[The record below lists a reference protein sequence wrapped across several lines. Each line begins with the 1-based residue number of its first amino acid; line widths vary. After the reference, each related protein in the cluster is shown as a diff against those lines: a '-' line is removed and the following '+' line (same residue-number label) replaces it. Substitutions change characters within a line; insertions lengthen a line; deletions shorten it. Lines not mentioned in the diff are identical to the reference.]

1 MKVVTGSNE
10 YEFDLEDRK
19 RVFILAQTLGDSKLN
34 EAALTASSMD
44 FRDTRL
50 KIVFTGRELE
60 LVKALCPDNLPGSW
74 IMDAEIE
81 LTREI
86 RANLVTLEPKTAE
99 ATLFLMQRLL
109 LICKELLKWFREK
122 PGVKKEYERKPQKI
136 TVRSHDGKFIEEF
149 TI

>member
-1 MKVVTGSNE
+1 MKVITATNQH
-10 YEFDLEDRK
+10 EFDLEDRK

-34 EAALTASSMD
+34 AAALTANSLD
-44 FRDTRL
+44 FQDRSL
-50 KIVFTGRELE
+50 KVVFTGRELD
-60 LVKALCPDNLPGSW
+60 LVKALCTDNVPGNW
-74 IMDAEIE
+74 ILDSEIE

-86 RANLVTLEPKTAE
+86 KTNLVTLEPKTAE

-109 LICKELLKWFREK
+109 LICKELLKWFKEK
-122 PGVKKEYERKPQKI
+122 PGVKKEDERQPQTI

>member
-34 EAALTASSMD
+34 AAAITTSSREFQD
-44 FRDTRL
+44 RRF
-50 KIVFTGRELE
+50 KIIFHGRELD
-60 LVKALCPDNLPGSW
+60 LIKALRPDNLPGSW
-74 IMDAEIE
+74 ILDAEIE
-81 LTREI
+81 LTREVQT
-86 RANLVTLEPKTAE
+86 NLITLEPKNAE

-109 LICKELLKWFREK
+109 LVCKDLLKWFKEK
-122 PGVKKEYERKPQKI
+122 PGVKKEDERKPQTI